1 MAFPTSPSNNQVHKE
16 GNRAFVY
23 DSALGVWDH
32 VREADRGVSETLNL
46 TSDVQF
52 PSGKVNN
59 VFRFYDDSSGQ
70 VTVNGTTTAKV
81 ASDPFSFSATSGR
94 HYIVIGF
101 QYGYAHRASS
111 SLSQR
116 TVGVGLWYGTT
127 VRTMGAN
134 HTGDTF
140 LNKSWLGRQLVG
152 NFDDGAPS
160 YYGYSYNGHFTASST
175 AIHYV
180 YTTVS
185 LESSGGVEAV
195 AHNAV
200 NNPHTCTVWEVMP

>member
-23 DSALGVWDH
+23 DSVLGVWDH

-101 QYGYAHRASS
+101 QYGYAHRASGT
-111 SLSQR
+111 LGVR
-116 TVGVGLWYGTT
+116 TVGMGLYYGTT
-127 VRTMGAN
+127 LRTMGAN
-134 HTGDTF
+134 LTGDTF
-140 LNKSWLGRQLVG
+140 LNKSWLGRQLTADS
-152 NFDDGAPS
+152 NQGAPS
-160 YYGYSYNGHFTASST
+160 YWGYSYNGHFTASST